1 MDNAT
6 ENQRHG
12 ISISGALGSNELYC
26 YSNPL
31 EKYGLQLYPRVLFSG
46 FCDVFFTFASNPKSQ
61 SIPQYIKNITF
72 G

>member
-12 ISISGALGSNELYC
+12 ISVSGALALNELYC

-31 EKYGLQLYPRVLFSG
+31 EKYGLQLYSSGVVFCVL
-46 FCDVFFTFASNPKSQ
+46 
-61 SIPQYIKNITF
+61 
-72 G
+72 

>member
-12 ISISGALGSNELYC
+12 TSISGALASNELYC

-31 EKYGLQLYPRVLFSG
+31 EKYGLQRYSSGVVFSVL
-46 FCDVFFTFASNPKSQ
+46 
-61 SIPQYIKNITF
+61 
-72 G
+72 